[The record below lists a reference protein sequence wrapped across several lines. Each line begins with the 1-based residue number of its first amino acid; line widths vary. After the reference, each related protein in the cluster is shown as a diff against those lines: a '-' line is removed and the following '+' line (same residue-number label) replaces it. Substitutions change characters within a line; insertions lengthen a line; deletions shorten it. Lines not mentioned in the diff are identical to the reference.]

1 MGRSTRVDHR
11 GGIYH
16 VIARGN
22 NKEFIFHDNKDKGYF
37 INILKKSCEIKG
49 CRIYGYV
56 LMDNH
61 YHILFQTMDKK
72 MQEIM
77 HKINNMYS
85 KYFNLKYERVGH
97 VFQGRY
103 KSSIIQDEFYM
114 YNVLKYI
121 HQNPIK
127 AGMCKKIQ
135 NYEWSSDKYYRK
147 QIVGFVDTSLIM
159 NMLSSDLNDTY
170 KVYGKFMDQYKDES
184 YENEEPVG
192 DEAFRTL
199 YSSREKAVCIRRTLD
214 EILID
219 TKLTIDEFNQI
230 KAGNKKRILTQY
242 KLIYIKDARES
253 RYTYAEISSNINIS
267 RNSAKELLNRYRKDT
282 KI

>member
-1 MGRSTRVDHR
+1 MGRSTRADHR
-11 GGIYH
+11 GGIFH

-37 INILKKSCEIKG
+37 INILKKSCEVMG
-49 CRIYGYV
+49 CRVYGYV

-61 YHILFQTMDKK
+61 YHILIQTMDKK
-72 MQEIM
+72 MQEVM

-121 HQNPIK
+121 HRNPIE
-127 AGMCKKIQ
+127 AGLCMKIQ
-135 NYEWSSDKYYRK
+135 DYVWSSDRYYRK
-147 QIVGFVDTSLIM
+147 QITDFVDTSLIM
-159 NMLSSDLNDTY
+159 NMLSSNLNGTY
-170 KVYGKFMDQYKDES
+170 KGYSEFMDQYDDES
-184 YENEEPVG
+184 YEDEEPVG
-192 DEAFRTL
+192 DEAFKTL
-199 YSSREKAVCIRRTLD
+199 YSSREKAIYIRKTLD

-219 TKLTIDEFNQI
+219 TKVTIDEFNEI
-230 KAGNKKRILTQY
+230 KVGNKKRILTQY
-242 KLIYIKDARES
+242 KLIYISAARES
-253 RYTYAEISSNINIS
+253 GYTYDEISSNINIS

>member
-1 MGRSTRVDHR
+1 
-11 GGIYH
+11 
-16 VIARGN
+16 
-22 NKEFIFHDNKDKGYF
+22 
-37 INILKKSCEIKG
+37 
-49 CRIYGYV
+49 
-56 LMDNH
+56 
-61 YHILFQTMDKK
+61 MDKK
-72 MQEIM
+72 MQEVM

-127 AGMCKKIQ
+127 AGLCKKIQ
-135 NYEWSSDKYYRK
+135 DYVWSSDRYYRK
-147 QIVGFVDTSLIM
+147 KIVGFVDTSLIM
-159 NMLSSDLNDTY
+159 NMLSSNLNNTY
-170 KVYGKFMDQYKDES
+170 KDYSKFMDQCDDES
-184 YENEEPVG
+184 YEDEEPVG
-192 DEAFRTL
+192 DAAFKTL
-199 YSSREKAVCIRRTLD
+199 YSSREKVIYIRKTLD

-219 TKLTIDEFNQI
+219 TKVTIDEFNEI

-242 KLIYIKDARES
+242 KLIYIRDARES
-253 RYTYAEISSNINIS
+253 GYTYDEISSNINIS